1 MKNNQNTTWKVRLPV
16 FLVRSSTYLVGLLVA
31 IAFQLGAAQS
41 TVSISSLFI
50 QQSSESGQD
59 EIYLKFTVD
68 GLQQP
73 ITDTTSMNEN
83 DDELETLSINKSF
96 NFNKTFVV
104 EVWED
109 DGSTGITSGDDRMG
123 SVSISASSNN
133 GVVRRSLTE
142 NGGEYIL
149 TLTKSG
155 SMNPTAG
162 GNTSN
167 SFERGK
173 SIANDYMNFIR
184 VTDDLQQVD
193 FTDDNGKFKPVCSIP
208 SDGVIGD
215 LVPDGFYSQFLSAC
229 LSHDYCYGSPWLAAG
244 ISNGK
249 TICDS
254 QFHADMITICNDD
267 HNDGSPRWFKCRTYA
282 DIFYAAMEHQ
292 KAFNGFSYGQNTRV
306 PTTITNIS
314 RR

>member
-1 MKNNQNTTWKVRLPV
+1 MKDNQNTIGKVH
-16 FLVRSSTYLVGLLVA
+16 LVVYLIGLLTA
-31 IAFQLGAAQS
+31 MGLQLVTAQS
-41 TVSISSLFI
+41 SVNIQSLFT

-59 EIYLKFTVD
+59 EIYLKFIVD
-68 GLQQP
+68 GVEQP
-73 ITDTTSMNEN
+73 ITETTSMNEN
-83 DDELETLSINKSF
+83 DTELETLSINKSF
-96 NFNKTFVV
+96 NFNYTFAV

-109 DGSTGITSGDDRMG
+109 DGATGITSGDDKMG
-123 SVSISASSNN
+123 GVNILASTSN
-133 GVVRRSLTE
+133 GMIRRSLTQ

-149 TLTKSG
+149 TLSKSG
-155 SMNPTAG
+155 LVAPT
-162 GNTSN
+162 GNGTTGTTSG

-184 VTDDLQQVD
+184 VKDTMQQVD
-193 FTDDNGKFKPVCSIP
+193 FTDANGKFKPVCSIP
-208 SDGVIGD
+208 SDGVVGG

-249 TICDS
+249 AVCDAQFHTDMLKICD
-254 QFHADMITICNDD
+254 DD

-282 DIFYAAMEHQ
+282 DIFHVAMGHQ
-292 KAFNGFSYGQNTRV
+292 KAFNGFSHGQNTTV
-306 PTTITNIS
+306 PQNITNIS